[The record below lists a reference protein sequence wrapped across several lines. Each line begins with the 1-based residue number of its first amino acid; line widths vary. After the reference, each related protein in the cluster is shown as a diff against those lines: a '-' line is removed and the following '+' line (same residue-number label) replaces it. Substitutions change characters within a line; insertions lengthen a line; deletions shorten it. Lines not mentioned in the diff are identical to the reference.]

1 MEQPI
6 DMSKGEL
13 SVVDD
18 ISDSSS
24 GEEDNLFTS
33 SPPLPT
39 LTKVSFSGREGK
51 FGCLLH

>member
-6 DMSKGEL
+6 DMSKGDL

-18 ISDSSS
+18 LSDSSS
-24 GEEDNLFTS
+24 GDDENLFTS

-39 LTKVSFSGREGK
+39 LTKVNYLEK
-51 FGCLLH
+51 FC